1 VAVVPLWRRLI
12 VALLLLSLLAAG
24 EFVLRLNQARQ
35 YESRRALITA
45 HLSHVRAKL
54 ETELNSTLFLT
65 SGLVAYVSA
74 QKTALTES
82 NANALL
88 WAIYANGHNIRNIG
102 IAPDNRLR
110 WIQPLAGN
118 QKAIGLYYPEVPD
131 QWPAIQQAIA
141 RRTTIVAGPVALIQG
156 GTGLI
161 ARTPVFRADGSY
173 WGLLSMVVDWQ
184 KLVRRVGLTP
194 ELDGIRIAIRGRDGT
209 GANGAVF
216 FGDARV
222 FDELPVT
229 LQLELPGGTWLLGA
243 VPVGGWQPDSLLR
256 PRLLYILLALL
267 ISGMVLSAL
276 RDAADRERAN
286 EELERRVQART
297 QALQS
302 SHDTLAQ
309 TLASLRQA
317 QDELIRS
324 EKLAALGGM
333 VAGVA
338 HELNTPLGNSLLAAT
353 ALAQRT
359 QNLRQRDNMRRSE
372 WHTALDDIE
381 QASDIIQ
388 RSLTRAAELVTSFKQ
403 LAADRT
409 SEQRRRF
416 KLEMTVHDLVTTL
429 EPTLKHASLVI
440 HTEIPPDIE
449 LDGYPGLIDQML
461 MNLIQNAVMHG
472 YNDGRAGRV
481 TLTAHTDAS
490 TVVLDITDDGDGIP
504 TENLERVFDPFFTT
518 RLGSGGTGLG
528 LNIVYNIVTR
538 TLGGQVTVS
547 SAAGQGTHFRL
558 RIPMSA
564 PYPAPALT

>member
-1 VAVVPLWRRLI
+1 MVPLWRRLI
-12 VALLLLSLLAAG
+12 VSLILLCLLGAG
-24 EFVLRLNQARQ
+24 EFVVRLNQARQ

-45 HLSHVRAKL
+45 HLSHIRAKL

-74 QKTALTES
+74 QKEELSES
-82 NANALL
+82 DANALL
-88 WAIYANGHNIRNIG
+88 WAIYANGHNVRSIG

-110 WIQPLAGN
+110 WVQPLPGN
-118 QKAIGLYYPEVPD
+118 QKAIGLYYPELPE

-141 RRTTIVAGPVALIQG
+141 RRTTVVAGPIALVQG
-156 GTGLI
+156 GTGLV
-161 ARTPVFRADGSY
+161 ARTPVFRADGTY

-184 KLVRRVGLTP
+184 KLIRRVGLEQ
-194 ELDGIRIAIRGRDGT
+194 ELDGVRIAIRGRDGT
-209 GANGAVF
+209 GAGGSVF

-222 FDELPVT
+222 FEALPVT
-229 LQLELPGGTWLLGA
+229 LQLELPGGAWLLGA
-243 VPVGGWQPDSLLR
+243 VPVTGWQPDSLLR
-256 PRLLYILLALL
+256 PRLLYVLLALL
-267 ISGMVLSAL
+267 IAGMILSAL

-297 QALQS
+297 RALQS

-309 TLASLRQA
+309 TLTSLRQA

-353 ALAQRT
+353 ALAQRA
-359 QNLRQRDNMRRSE
+359 QNLRERDNMRRSE
-372 WHTALDDIE
+372 WFTALDDIE

-429 EPTLKHASLVI
+429 EPTLKHASLAV
-440 HTEIPPDIE
+440 HSEIPPDIE

-461 MNLIQNAVMHG
+461 MNLIQNAIMHG
-472 YNDGRAGRV
+472 YDDGRAGRV
-481 TLTAHTDAS
+481 TLTAHTEGK
-490 TVVLDITDDGDGIP
+490 TVVLDIVDDGDGIP
-504 TENLERVFDPFFTT
+504 AENLERIFDPFFTT
-518 RLGSGGTGLG
+518 RLGTGGTGLG

-547 SAAGQGTHFRL
+547 SSAGRGTHFRL
-558 RIPMSA
+558 RIPQTA
-564 PYPAPALT
+564 PYPTPMAA